1 MCETKCVYT
10 VCAKRLLEEIDCFL
24 CVLHTQTLPTAAR
37 RMLRAYRFV
46 RLFFFFP
53 FFNQVAKNCVLLL
66 CVSVF
71 GQMNQ
76 RLDGERGSGAAVQS
90 VTKFRVG

>member
-10 VCAKRLLEEIDCFL
+10 VCAKCLLEEIDCFL

-46 RLFFFFP
+46 CLFFSFSFLIKLP
-53 FFNQVAKNCVLLL
+53 KI
-66 CVSVF
+66 VSSYCAC
-71 GQMNQ
+71 QY
-76 RLDGERGSGAAVQS
+76 LDR
-90 VTKFRVG
+90 